1 MEGSGV
7 YEKIPEKNIAVFSD
21 CGDDCFRSADGV
33 GAGAR
38 HCYSA
43 Y

>member
-7 YEKIPEKNIAVFSD
+7 YEKVLEKNIAVFSD

-33 GAGAR
+33 GAGA
-38 HCYSA
+38 
-43 Y
+43 